1 MSYLSLYRRYRPLT
15 FEQVVGQKHVIQA
28 LKNAYERNKI
38 VHAYLFSG
46 PRGTGKTTVAK
57 CFARL
62 INQFDESVVQHADI
76 IEIDAASHNGVDD
89 VREIIDRVKYSP
101 LEAKYKVY
109 IIDEVHMLSNGA
121 FNALLKTLEEPPEHV
136 VFILAT
142 TEIHKVLPTIISRT
156 QKYDFLSVSREQI
169 LERLE
174 EVCQSEGVEYQIQ
187 ALKIIASLSAGGLR
201 DALTIL
207 EQVIAYSKYPITV
220 SDVIDVYK
228 LVTIEQ
234 KIEFINNIINNELE
248 KSIQF
253 LKRFKKD
260 SIDFK
265 LLISD
270 LITLSKD
277 IITYRLTKK
286 FDYCEVISEEFID
299 NIILE
304 YDYQKFMNGLIE
316 IFENSKNNRI
326 LEEMLEVYVLN
337 LLLKNKSDNQNVVD
351 KNLSRKDN
359 INIQVSDNS
368 KDVDDVKEKKVIN
381 KLSDECLLDFM
392 ICADKNRRINDQE
405 IYKNIYIECAL
416 PAYYA
421 ISDSMI
427 SSQVV
432 VSGADY
438 IIISNDNDIYVE
450 SLLQQIDLV
459 KELMNNLYSDNRAV
473 LIVNHKHFEEVTK
486 KFMLLYKNRQLSSID
501 DSYSRIMHYLKNDNQ
516 QPLDR
521 LKSVFDDIVI
531 E

>member
-57 CFARL
+57 CFARM
-62 INQFDESVVQHADI
+62 INQFDESIFQHADI

-121 FNALLKTLEEPPEHV
+121 FNALLKTLEEPPKHV

-156 QKYDFLSVSREQI
+156 QKYDFLSVSKEQI

-174 EVCQSEGVEYQIQ
+174 EVCQSEGVKYQVQ
-187 ALKIIASLSAGGLR
+187 ALKMIASLSAGGLR

-207 EQVIAYSKYPITV
+207 EQVITYSKDVI
-220 SDVIDVYK
+220 SINDVIDVYK
-228 LVTIEQ
+228 LVTVEQ
-234 KIEFINNIINNELE
+234 KIEFINSIINNQLE
-248 KSIQF
+248 KAIQF
-253 LKRFKKD
+253 LKSFKKD

-286 FDYCEVISEEFID
+286 FDYCDVINEEFIN

-337 LLLKNKSDNQNVVD
+337 LLLENKVNPVKEEVIDQKYNSQD
-351 KNLSRKDN
+351 KKQINNLS
-359 INIQVSDNS
+359 
-368 KDVDDVKEKKVIN
+368 DD
-381 KLSDECLLDFM
+381 CLLDLM
-392 ICADKNRRINDQE
+392 ICADKNRRISDQE
-405 IYKNIYIECAL
+405 IYKNIHIECTL
-416 PAYYA
+416 PKYYS
-421 ISDSMI
+421 ISDPMI

-432 VSGADY
+432 VSGLDY
-438 IIISNDNDIYVE
+438 IIISNDNDIYIE
-450 SLLQQIDLV
+450 TLLEQNDLV
-459 KELMNNLYSDNRAV
+459 KELMNNLYNDNRTV
-473 LIVNHKHFEEVTK
+473 FIINHKHFEAVTK
-486 KFMLLYKNRQLSSID
+486 KFMSLYKNGQLSTID
-501 DSYSRIMHYLKNDNQ
+501 DSYKRIQKYLKNDKIQ

-521 LKSVFDDIVI
+521 LKSVFNDIVV